1 MVSVTQVLDALVEK
15 ELLNWIE
22 KNSKAK
28 RKAITDEALR
38 VGTEVDL
45 LVQQDIKEGGYL
57 LPEGDSKIESCMTAW
72 EKFKKDHPNFISGI
86 KDIQLELKQGEIV
99 GHPDIITRDGGVVDI
114 KTSRSIY
121 PRYWLQVAQYS
132 EMLKSNPDYF
142 GKLSDR
148 YIAVLCLDKE
158 SGNYTYQEMKD
169 EAHIQY
175 EVSVFNAYY
184 KVYKHAFNNREIIR
198 QQLELEVV

>member
-1 MVSVTQVLDALVEK
+1 MVSVTTVLDYLVDK
-15 ELLNWIE
+15 KLLGWIE

-38 VGTEVDL
+38 IGTEVDL

-57 LPEGDSKIESCMTAW
+57 LPEGDSKIESCMMAW
-72 EKFKKDHPNFISGI
+72 EKFKKDYEGFTLTIDS
-86 KDIQLELKQGEIV
+86 IQKELVLGDIV
-99 GHPDIITRDGGVVDI
+99 GHPDIITLDGGIVDI

-121 PRYWLQVAQYS
+121 PKYWIQTAQYS
-132 EMLKSNPDYF
+132 EMVGVRP
-142 GKLSDR
+142 R
-148 YIAVLCLDKE
+148 WIAILCLDKE
-158 SGNYTYQEMKD
+158 SGNYTYQEMRD
-169 EAHIQY
+169 ESHIQY

-184 KVYKHAFNNREIIR
+184 EVYQHAFNNREIIR